1 MTAEIYHSPFDR
13 IHAFM
18 SAPLS
23 SESVQPM
30 KPSGATPLASLLCT
44 LTLDDLAAFFGAP
57 KEEIQRLCG
66 EELSR
71 SNLRYRR
78 LDPVRRDVLLLEI
91 MQRIDSLDLPRAGKE
106 RQGAWENGWQ
116 QNLDE
121 FIRSGHDLDAL
132 VPKYFKQ
139 GVPVRLLRDYVI
151 PEDPNFV
158 LNFTRLFRTWLFRR
172 YLSDAGSIYE
182 FGCGPASH
190 LAWLA
195 QEFPKKKL
203 YGFDWARPS
212 QAIIRE
218 MAGHYGWNISGGYF
232 DLFAPPADLT
242 LDPQSTVY
250 TFGALEQVGTRHEDF
265 LQFLLRARP
274 ALCVH
279 VECVH
284 EFYDEGILSDYL
296 ALKYHKRRKYLD
308 GYLTRLRELDAQGRV
323 EIIRAH
329 HQQFGNLYD
338 DSHSLIVWRPRVP
351 Q

>member
-1 MTAEIYHSPFDR
+1 MTAATLCPPSGR
-13 IHAFM
+13 IPESM
-18 SAPLS
+18 SAPLPS
-23 SESVQPM
+23 ASVQPLEQ
-30 KPSGATPLASLLCT
+30 PSVTPPASPLCT
-44 LTLDDLAAFFGAP
+44 LTLADLAALFGAP
-57 KEEIQRLCG
+57 KDEIVALCG
-66 EELSR
+66 EELGR
-71 SNLRYRR
+71 ANLRYRR
-78 LDPVRRDVLLLEI
+78 LAPARRDALLLEI
-91 MQRIDSLDLPRAGKE
+91 MQRIDSLDLPSAGKE

-121 FIRSGHDLDAL
+121 FIRSGHDVEAL
-132 VPKYFKQ
+132 VPKYFKKH
-139 GVPVRLLRDYVI
+139 VPVRLLRDYVL
-151 PEDPNFV
+151 PEDPDFV

-172 YLSDAGSIYE
+172 YLPAAGSIYE

-195 QEFPKKKL
+195 REYPEKKL

-218 MAGHYGWNISGGYF
+218 MASHYGWKISGGHF
-232 DLFAPPADLT
+232 DFFAPPAGLT

-274 ALCVH
+274 ALCIH
-279 VECVH
+279 VECIH
-284 EFYDEGILSDYL
+284 EFYDERCLSDHL

-308 GYLTRLRELDAQGRV
+308 GYLTRLRELEAQGRV
-323 EIIRAH
+323 EILRQH

-338 DSHSLIVWRPRVP
+338 DSHSLVVWRPRPP